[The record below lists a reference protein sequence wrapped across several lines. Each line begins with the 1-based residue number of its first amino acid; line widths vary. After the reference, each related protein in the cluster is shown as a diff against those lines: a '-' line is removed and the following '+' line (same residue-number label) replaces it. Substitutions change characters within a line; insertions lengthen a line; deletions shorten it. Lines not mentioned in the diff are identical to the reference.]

1 MTPWAGTVS
10 AQIPHIVENSH
21 GVNEG
26 ILGISST
33 QWNNLMTILNKYQ
46 PSHNEKLSGKNGNIW
61 LIDTGASR
69 HMAGQR
75 HFFFFSNITA
85 IDPCYIRLSNGSQ
98 IISKS
103 EGCVSF
109 GSNMVLKNVLC
120 VPNLKCNLLLV
131 SQFLRSRM
139 TCCIIFT
146 DDSCVVRD
154 LLRGWLLG
162 NNS

>member
-75 HFFFFSNITA
+75 HFFFFLILL
-85 IDPCYIRLSNGSQ
+85 PLIRVILG
-98 IISKS
+98 
-103 EGCVSF
+103 F
-109 GSNMVLKNVLC
+109 LMVLKLF
-120 VPNLKCNLLLV
+120 PNLKDVLV
-131 SQFLRSRM
+131 LVQIWF
-139 TCCIIFT
+139 
-146 DDSCVVRD
+146 
-154 LLRGWLLG
+154 
-162 NNS
+162 